1 VYNVRLTLL
10 SSKNNQKAEMNERLS
25 ILALGILGVFATSTV
40 VLAPAIAS
48 TVEDFLNII
57 NAEVKI
63 KNNDKLDAKI
73 EAEADIPEDG
83 SGGAAGY
90 GILTAEDALIVSTT
104 HGGVY
109 DSQEQDD
116 ADDPVWHNHLVT
128 LNTESEECGDDP
140 QVNEITFESPGK
152 VNINGERAQLKN
164 VPTEGFEATN
174 VDRPAFDADD
184 IELGDEI
191 TLEPGTDVQ
200 DVVSFV
206 LEPQSDGD
214 VIDAVCV
221 TNIQSADN
229 VDIK

>member
-1 VYNVRLTLL
+1 
-10 SSKNNQKAEMNERLS
+10 MNERLS
-25 ILALGILGVFATSTV
+25 IIALGILGVFATSTV
-40 VLAPAIAS
+40 ILAPAIAS
-48 TVEDFLNII
+48 TIEDFLNIS

-73 EAEADIPEDG
+73 QAEDDIPEDG
-83 SGGAAGY
+83 Y
-90 GILTAEDALIVSTT
+90 GILTSEDALIVSTT

-109 DSQEQDD
+109 DSQEQNG
-116 ADDPVWHNHLVT
+116 ADDPLWHNHLVT
-128 LNTESEECGDDP
+128 LDSDSEECGDDP

-174 VDRPAFDADD
+174 VDRPAFDEDD

-214 VIDAVCV
+214 VIEAICV

>member
-1 VYNVRLTLL
+1 M
-10 SSKNNQKAEMNERLS
+10 KERLL
-25 ILALGILGVFATSTV
+25 ILAIGILGVFATSTV
-40 VLAPAIAS
+40 ILAPAIAS
-48 TVEDFLNII
+48 TVEDFLNIR

-90 GILTAEDALIVSTT
+90 GILTTEDAVIVTTT

-128 LNTESEECGDDP
+128 LESNSEECGDDP
-140 QVNEITFESPGK
+140 KVKELTLESPGR
-152 VNINGERAQLKN
+152 VNVHGEIAQLKN
-164 VPTEGFEATN
+164 VPTDDFEATN
-174 VDRPAFDADD
+174 VDRPTTDEED
-184 IELGDEI
+184 IELGEEI

-200 DVVSFV
+200 DVVSFK
-206 LEPQSDGD
+206 LEPQLDGD
-214 VIDAVCV
+214 EIEAICV
-221 TNIQSADN
+221 TNIEPADN
-229 VDIK
+229 LDIK